1 MFLDDINEMTS
12 IASEITN
19 DHNIKL
25 DNAIIETNENIS
37 KILLDRQGDS
47 KIQTRRFII
56 SVVISIF
63 ALIAAVVAA
72 VAAIIPL
79 L

>member
-12 IASEITN
+12 VASEITN

-25 DNAIIETNENIS
+25 DNDILETNVNIS
-37 KILLDRQGDS
+37 KILLDHQNGS
-47 KIQTRRFII
+47 KIQIRRFII
-56 SVVISIF
+56 SVVISVF
-63 ALIAAVVAA
+63 ALIAAVIAA